1 MQSANLH
8 HLPPSSVPPPAETLT
23 QFCPPSNH
31 QTFLPVTQPIAAHPD
46 ICFAT
51 NTEWITRTF
60 PNPATECPPMLHSRC
75 NPVLQDHPHFINQ
88 PIQQSVTSAPTVP
101 VVSAQHPLAVS
112 CIKLPPVQIPKF
124 DGDPLAF
131 HDWINIYKASVH
143 DNRSISQ
150 THRITYLQNS
160 VSGKTKDLIRGYSCN
175 PAFYNVALAELES
188 RFGSPQHVVK
198 AYIRRLGSWQKKSSL
213 NHTLV
218 SFSTFLK
225 QLIQTFHILHFTADL
240 HSSTVLTL
248 AKEKLPHHLLL
259 KWTEHTVRNNMST
272 PTLLDFQ
279 QWLDIQAKVLETL
292 EPACD
297 RSNDNERFSSTAAP
311 KTSKIKSLAC
321 PICAAPHFVYKCP
334 QYASASMNEPEPHMQ

>member
-1 MQSANLH
+1 ML
-8 HLPPSSVPPPAETLT
+8 
-23 QFCPPSNH
+23 
-31 QTFLPVTQPIAAHPD
+31 QPH
-46 ICFAT
+46 C
-51 NTEWITRTF
+51 
-60 PNPATECPPMLHSRC
+60 
-75 NPVLQDHPHFINQ
+75 INQ
-88 PIQQSVTSAPTVP
+88 SIQQSVTSAPIVP
-101 VVSAQHPLAVS
+101 VVSTQHPFAAS

-131 HDWINIYKASVH
+131 HDWISIFKASVH
-143 DNRSISQ
+143 ENRSISQ

-160 VSGKTKDLIRGYSCN
+160 VSGKAKDLIRGYSCN

-188 RFGSPQHVVK
+188 RFGSPQHVVT
-198 AYIRRLGSWQKKSSL
+198 AYIRRLESWQKMSSL

-225 QLIQTFHILHFTADL
+225 QLIQTFHNLHFTADL

-248 AKEKLPHHLLL
+248 AKGKLPHHLLL
-259 KWTEHTVRNNMST
+259 KWTEYTVRNNMST

-292 EPACD
+292 EPACE
-297 RSNDNERFSSTAAP
+297 RSNDNERSSSTTAP

-334 QYASASMNEPEPHMQ
+334 QYTSASMNEKLQKVKDLKLCYNCLGNSHLKPDCPSKIRCQEPNC